1 MKKKKKNQLTLKD
14 FILPHYN
21 FAQWPTSLKIVIPVL
36 TELMVFILIPSNTF
50 CSTVFVNFNT
60 ILSCCSF
67 LTIVTP
73 SSTTLSP
80 KSLAFYSRP
89 SSICS
94 LATSPLPPSF
104 NSPLVS
110 MTPFFPGFSP
120 ASGIQVPLWVHLPFS
135 IPWTS
140 GFPRFLSLTSHSL
153 TRCLRSRPSYSSPW
167 L

>member
-1 MKKKKKNQLTLKD
+1 MCKRKYKRGGIPVTGNEKEKKNQLTLKD

-94 LATSPLPPSF
+94 LATSPLPPAQL
-104 NSPLVS
+104 LVLS
-110 MTPFFPGFSP
+110 TSCFRHTETFTLF
-120 ASGIQVPLWVHLPFS
+120 QVEQF
-135 IPWTS
+135 I
-140 GFPRFLSLTSHSL
+140 SHFYAFVYLVFL
-153 TRCLRSRPSYSSPW
+153 TRITFFLFY